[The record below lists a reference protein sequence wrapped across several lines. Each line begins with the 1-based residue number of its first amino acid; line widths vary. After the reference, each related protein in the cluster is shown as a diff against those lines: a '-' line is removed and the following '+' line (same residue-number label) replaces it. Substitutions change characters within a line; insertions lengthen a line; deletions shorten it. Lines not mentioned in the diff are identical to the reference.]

1 MRQNTR
7 LKFNQ
12 MCDKL
17 AASYG
22 VPSMNVQFAVEPTL
36 QQRLQDKIVEQS
48 TFLPKI
54 NIVPVDELAGENVL
68 GSASGPVSG
77 RSDTTKDSVER
88 VPRDVLGLVSYK
100 YQLKQT
106 NSDVFMRYATMD
118 AWAKFPDMA
127 ERYARYVQ
135 ARIANDRELVGW
147 YGTSAADTTDLS
159 SNPLLQD
166 VNKGWLQYIRDAIP
180 QNILAEGETTGELRI
195 GSEDGADWAN
205 LDVAVN
211 DLVQGIPTYMRT
223 GLVALIGTE
232 LIAREKA
239 ALLAQMGRTPTE
251 KAAINSALV
260 SFGGLPWES
269 PSNFPAR
276 GLVVTSYD
284 NLSIYVQDGSWRRHI
299 LDNPK
304 KDRVEDALNATRAAV
319 EEGIIPGGGTAFVR
333 TIKVLDDIKPADDD
347 ELAGLNIVR
356 RSLEEPLRLIAG
368 NAGHEGSVV
377 VEKVREG
384 KDGFG
389 FNAATG
395 EYEDLIKAGV
405 IDPKKV
411 ARIALQNAASVASLL
426 LTTECAI
433 AEKPEPKKDMPAMP
447 DMGGMG
453 GMGGMY

>member
-166 VNKGWLQYIRDAIP
+166 VNKGWLQYIRDALP

-269 PSNFPAR
+269 P
-276 GLVVTSYD
+276 
-284 NLSIYVQDGSWRRHI
+284 
-299 LDNPK
+299 
-304 KDRVEDALNATRAAV
+304 
-319 EEGIIPGGGTAFVR
+319 
-333 TIKVLDDIKPADDD
+333 
-347 ELAGLNIVR
+347 
-356 RSLEEPLRLIAG
+356 
-368 NAGHEGSVV
+368 
-377 VEKVREG
+377 
-384 KDGFG
+384 
-389 FNAATG
+389 
-395 EYEDLIKAGV
+395 
-405 IDPKKV
+405 
-411 ARIALQNAASVASLL
+411 
-426 LTTECAI
+426 
-433 AEKPEPKKDMPAMP
+433 
-447 DMGGMG
+447 
-453 GMGGMY
+453 

>member
-54 NIVPVDELAGENVL
+54 YFVPVDELAGENVL

-100 YQLKQT
+100 YQLRQT

-195 GSEDGADWAN
+195 GSEDGADWTN

-223 GLVALIGTE
+223 GLVALIG
-232 LIAREKA
+232 
-239 ALLAQMGRTPTE
+239 M
-251 KAAINSALV
+251 
-260 SFGGLPWES
+260 
-269 PSNFPAR
+269 
-276 GLVVTSYD
+276 
-284 NLSIYVQDGSWRRHI
+284 
-299 LDNPK
+299 
-304 KDRVEDALNATRAAV
+304 
-319 EEGIIPGGGTAFVR
+319 
-333 TIKVLDDIKPADDD
+333 
-347 ELAGLNIVR
+347 
-356 RSLEEPLRLIAG
+356 
-368 NAGHEGSVV
+368 
-377 VEKVREG
+377 
-384 KDGFG
+384 
-389 FNAATG
+389 
-395 EYEDLIKAGV
+395 
-405 IDPKKV
+405 
-411 ARIALQNAASVASLL
+411 
-426 LTTECAI
+426 
-433 AEKPEPKKDMPAMP
+433 
-447 DMGGMG
+447 
-453 GMGGMY
+453 

>member
-100 YQLKQT
+100 YQLRQT

-232 LIAREKA
+232 LIARDGPHAHGK
-239 ALLAQMGRTPTE
+239 
-251 KAAINSALV
+251 
-260 SFGGLPWES
+260 GGDQFRL
-269 PSNFPAR
+269 
-276 GLVVTSYD
+276 G
-284 NLSIYVQDGSWRRHI
+284 
-299 LDNPK
+299 
-304 KDRVEDALNATRAAV
+304 
-319 EEGIIPGGGTAFVR
+319 FVR
-333 TIKVLDDIKPADDD
+333 WPAVGKPL
-347 ELAGLNIVR
+347 ELPGPWPCRHQLRQLVDLCAGRKL
-356 RSLEEPLRLIAG
+356 
-368 NAGHEGSVV
+368 
-377 VEKVREG
+377 
-384 KDGFG
+384 
-389 FNAATG
+389 
-395 EYEDLIKAGV
+395 
-405 IDPKKV
+405 
-411 ARIALQNAASVASLL
+411 AASYPRQPQERPRGRLQL
-426 LTTECAI
+426 PQRRICR
-433 AEKPEPKKDMPAMP
+433 
-447 DMGGMG
+447 
-453 GMGGMY
+453 

>member
-1 MRQNTR
+1 MRQKTR
-7 LKFNQ
+7 LKFHQ

-304 KDRVEDALNATRAAV
+304 KDRVEDFNSRNEGYVVEVPEKFVGIEPAAV
-319 EEGIIPGGGTAFVR
+319 VFYGEKTWKAASGGGA
-333 TIKVLDDIKPADDD
+333 
-347 ELAGLNIVR
+347 
-356 RSLEEPLRLIAG
+356 
-368 NAGHEGSVV
+368 
-377 VEKVREG
+377 
-384 KDGFG
+384 
-389 FNAATG
+389 
-395 EYEDLIKAGV
+395 
-405 IDPKKV
+405 
-411 ARIALQNAASVASLL
+411 
-426 LTTECAI
+426 
-433 AEKPEPKKDMPAMP
+433 
-447 DMGGMG
+447 
-453 GMGGMY
+453 